1 MGIKMK
7 MNESAYLGWIG
18 SGGDMK
24 QAGYTIFAGTI
35 AGVALGLLLKLAQH
49 ATGHK
54 VYTLL
59 LNVDY
64 IPVLGSLHL
73 TEFWEFA
80 LHLIVAVALAFVLTA
95 IANRYRLAGKAFIV
109 LCIGVN
115 IGIAICYYPL
125 TGLSEKTPPLTSHS
139 ALFIWIGAHLLS
151 GLLLG
156 LLLRKN

>member
-1 MGIKMK
+1 
-7 MNESAYLGWIG
+7 
-18 SGGDMK
+18 MK
-24 QAGYTIFAGTI
+24 QEGSTLFAGTI

-49 ATGHK
+49 ATGHQ

-73 TEFWEFA
+73 TEFWEFT
-80 LHLIVAVALAFVLTA
+80 LHLIVAVALAFLLTA
-95 IANRYRLAGKAFIV
+95 IAIRYRLAGKEFIV
-109 LCIGVN
+109 LCIGIN

-125 TGLSEKTPPLTSHS
+125 TGLSGRTPPLTSLP
-139 ALFIWIGAHLLS
+139 ALAIWIGSHLLY